1 MREFARAG
9 LVPGA
14 PFASADSTT
23 GDSMPET
30 SFYDLH
36 CHSTRS
42 DGVLTPAAI
51 VARAAER
58 GVHALALTDHDEV
71 SGLAEAR
78 AQAGASGIEL
88 ISGVEISVTWR
99 GHTIHIV
106 GLHVDAN
113 SDVLLQGLNENRSGR
128 DRRAARMSA
137 QLEAVGIAGAME
149 GALAFVT
156 NPSLVSRTHFARY
169 LVDSGRVSSTQAAF
183 DRYLGEGKPGYVP
196 HSLGRR
202 SSVRSNGSARREACR
217 CSRTRAATSSTK
229 RGREALLAE
238 FKLLGGVAVEV
249 VTGSHTTDQYAYWAK
264 RAQAFGLLA
273 STGSDFHGGRDVY
286 RDLGE
291 LPPLPSGCK
300 PVWSLF

>member
-1 MREFARAG
+1 
-9 LVPGA
+9 
-14 PFASADSTT
+14 
-23 GDSMPET
+23 MPET

-196 HSLGRR
+196 HSWVPLER
-202 SSVRSNGSARREACR
+202 AIEWI
-217 CSRTRAATSSTK
+217 RAAGGLPVLAHPGRYK
-229 RGREALLAE
+229 LDEGGREALLEE

>member
-1 MREFARAG
+1 
-9 LVPGA
+9 
-14 PFASADSTT
+14 
-23 GDSMPET
+23 MPET
-30 SFYDLH
+30 SYYDLH

-78 AQAGASGIEL
+78 VQAGASGIEL

-196 HSLGRR
+196 HSWVPLER
-202 SSVRSNGSARREACR
+202 AIEWI
-217 CSRTRAATSSTK
+217 RAAGGLPVLAHPGRYK
-229 RGREALLAE
+229 LDEGGREALLEE
-238 FKLLGGVAVEV
+238 FKLLAGVAVEV